1 MQGSTLMQ
9 LGQMDAQKYKQHNY
23 GGFDLK
29 GQSSRVKGQIL
40 KMLKFNRDDLYDI
53 VSMTVTK

>member
-29 GQSSRVKGQIL
+29 GQRLRVKGQIL
-40 KMLKFNRDDLYDI
+40 KMLRLSWNSTGMIL
-53 VSMTVTK
+53 TTL

>member
-9 LGQMDAQKYKQHNY
+9 LGQMDVQKYKQHNY

-40 KMLKFNRDDLYDI
+40 KMLRL
-53 VSMTVTK
+53 S